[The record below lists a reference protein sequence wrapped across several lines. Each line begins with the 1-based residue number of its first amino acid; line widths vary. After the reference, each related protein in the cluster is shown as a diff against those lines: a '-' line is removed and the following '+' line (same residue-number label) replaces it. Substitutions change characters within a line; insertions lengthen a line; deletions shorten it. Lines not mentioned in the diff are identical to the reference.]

1 MLPVVHAGPATRT
14 PGCHFVIYC
23 GVMAQSDVELIISE
37 LRQSVADG
45 HDWYRAVLVAIGQWP
60 VQEEELDGERYVY
73 LIDEE
78 ALDLMRL
85 CERLC
90 ATIPDLVP
98 EQQLLDLLAH
108 DRPPSEVAR
117 EELKSLIGPQKYRA
131 YLTYLYGVLVEEMV
145 ALAVLEELRKQR
157 RAAGLTRCDAD
168 IDEAYAYV
176 YGSGRQELVNAF
188 RRENGLA
195 LRRSITLTELKQFAY
210 WLFKLRLKAS
220 DKSRVASDTKRALM
234 ALHRQMGASG
244 KLGL

>member
-1 MLPVVHAGPATRT
+1 MAD
-14 PGCHFVIYC
+14 PG
-23 GVMAQSDVELIISE
+23 VELIISE

-60 VQEEELDGERYVY
+60 VPEEELDGERYVY

-90 ATIPDLVP
+90 ATITDLVP

-108 DRPPSEVAR
+108 DRPPNEVTR

-145 ALAVLEELRKQR
+145 ALAVLEEFRKQR
-157 RAAGLTRCDAD
+157 RAAGLTHCDAD

-176 YGSGRQELVNAF
+176 YGSGRHELVAAF

-210 WLFKLRLKAS
+210 WLFKLRLKSS

-234 ALHRQMGASG
+234 ALHRQMGARG